1 MRENVRNIVII
12 VGLFLTVY
20 FFNTVLDLVLSVS
33 DQQLTESQR
42 ASISFVGFAVLVAV
56 IYLVSKRR
64 S

>member
-12 VGLFLTVY
+12 VGLFLAVY

>member
-56 IYLVSKRR
+56 IYFLSKRR